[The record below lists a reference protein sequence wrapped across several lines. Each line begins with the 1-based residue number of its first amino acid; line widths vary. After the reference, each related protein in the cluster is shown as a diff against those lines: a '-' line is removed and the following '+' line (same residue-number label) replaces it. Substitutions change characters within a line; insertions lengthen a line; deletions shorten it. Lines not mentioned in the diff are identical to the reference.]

1 MEETGGRTE
10 LRVSFTLHHAPPGAS
25 GGAPTSGLSSTF
37 ELGFFRKTPAA
48 GPILD
53 LHISLCRTPF
63 LVIFSPLESLF
74 NILHIRIKNHSKTRS
89 IE

>member
-1 MEETGGRTE
+1 MKVTTEETGGRME
-10 LRVSFTLHHAPPGAS
+10 VGVSLMLHHAHPGES

-37 ELGFFRKTPAA
+37 ELGFFRKTLAA

-53 LHISLCRTPF
+53 LHISLFRAPF

-74 NILHIRIKNHSKTRS
+74 NILHIRIKNH
-89 IE
+89 